1 MKKFFLV
8 AILFSIINIAYPQK
22 IKVIDTD
29 FSKGK
34 LAHIQ
39 TIRYSDLVK
48 FHGHSCDG
56 LLEGWQALELAL
68 NKLYPEGIIDRTNTR
83 IVCKPS
89 PCIADVAIFLTGGR
103 YQYNTFYVS
112 KDFEGLY
119 IVQRIDN
126 GLTIQVLRNDNV
138 KPAAIDSLGNLAIMQ
153 KLSYE
158 ELQNL
163 RKLEDQ
169 YAAYLRKTPSNEN
182 FTLRILLNFQW
193 NPILNNEFIKT
204 DIINK
209 HITN

>member
-1 MKKFFLV
+1 MKPFFLV
-8 AILFSIINIAYPQK
+8 AILIFMANMAYPQK
-22 IKVIDTD
+22 IKAIDTD

-34 LAHIQ
+34 LSHIQ

-68 NKLYPEGIIDRTNTR
+68 NELYPEGIIDRTNTR
-83 IVCKPS
+83 IVSKSS
-89 PCIADVAIFLTGGR
+89 PCIADVAIFLTGAR

-138 KPAAIDSLGNLAIMQ
+138 KPAAIDSLGNLAVMQ

-169 YAAYLRKTPSNEN
+169 YAAYLRKTPSFQN
-182 FTLRILLNFQW
+182 FTLRILKNFQW

>member
-1 MKKFFLV
+1 MKPFFLV
-8 AILFSIINIAYPQK
+8 AILIFMANMAYPQK
-22 IKVIDTD
+22 IKAIDTD

-34 LAHIQ
+34 LSHIQ

-126 GLTIQVLRNDNV
+126 GLTIQFLRNYNV

-158 ELQNL
+158 E
-163 RKLEDQ
+163 
-169 YAAYLRKTPSNEN
+169 
-182 FTLRILLNFQW
+182 FTESTQVGR
-193 NPILNNEFIKT
+193 PICGIFKKNAFFPKF
-204 DIINK
+204 
-209 HITN
+209 HPYVF

>member
-68 NKLYPEGIIDRTNTR
+68 NELYPEGIIDRTNTR
-83 IVCKPS
+83 IVSKAS
-89 PCIADVAIFLTGGR
+89 PCIADVAIFLTGAR

-112 KDFEGLY
+112 TDFEGLY

-138 KPAAIDSLGNLAIMQ
+138 KPAAIDSLGNLAVMQ

-169 YAAYLRKTPSNEN
+169 YAAYLRKTPSFQN
-182 FTLRILLNFQW
+182 FTLRIFKNFQW

>member
-182 FTLRILLNFQW
+182 FTLRILQNFQW